1 MRVAKD
7 RAVRDAQLIVV
18 VTPTEKE
25 AIRKAFGSY
34 AAMRDYVV
42 DVAQMMLEGKKDD
55 DEKDKKKRA

>member
-1 MRVAKD
+1 MREIRNK
-7 RAVRDAQLIVV
+7 QLIVV

>member
-1 MRVAKD
+1 MSE
-7 RAVRDAQLIVV
+7 VRNKQLIVV

-42 DVAQMMLEGKKDD
+42 NVAQMLLEGKKDD

>member
-1 MRVAKD
+1 MEALMRELRD
-7 RAVRDAQLIVV
+7 RQLIVV

-42 DVAQMMLEGKKDD
+42 DIAQMMLQEDKDD
-55 DEKDKKKRA
+55 KDAKKEKRA

>member
-1 MRVAKD
+1 MREIRNK
-7 RAVRDAQLIVV
+7 QLIVV

-25 AIRKAFGSY
+25 AIQRTYGSY

>member
-1 MRVAKD
+1 MEALMREIRNK
-7 RAVRDAQLIVV
+7 QLIVV

-25 AIRKAFGSY
+25 AIRRAFGSY

>member
-1 MRVAKD
+1 MGEIRNK
-7 RAVRDAQLIVV
+7 QLIVV

-25 AIRKAFGSY
+25 AIRRAFGSY

>member
-1 MRVAKD
+1 MSEIRNK
-7 RAVRDAQLIVV
+7 QLIVV

>member
-1 MRVAKD
+1 MEALMREIRNK
-7 RAVRDAQLIVV
+7 QLIVV